1 MLVFWIP
8 THCLALNKDRTLAQY
23 VHSSWGA
30 AKGYGSGTVY
40 AIAQSRDGYLWLGT
54 EHGLVR
60 FNGSE
65 FTPIELPVAD
75 HRPAGAVRGLV
86 EDTDGNL
93 WIRLNGPRL
102 MRYRDGTFED
112 SASRFELH
120 EAFFTAM
127 SRSDAGS
134 MLLWGPQ
141 NSVLS
146 FRANQFQRI
155 RSGGRIP
162 GIVISLIE
170 PSPGVLWLGSRDA
183 GLYKIE
189 NGVLTKVLPDV
200 PLRSVNALAAS
211 EHGGVWIGSETG
223 LHLWE
228 RGALVPLKLPDQ
240 LRKAQ
245 VFTLV
250 RDRHHN
256 LWVGTDVGLYRIDP
270 EREAVTG
277 VLRDANDPEVTSIYE
292 DADGSIWFA
301 GSHGLERLRDGMFT
315 SFSSPAAPLKQ
326 FGGPLFV
333 DDSGR
338 AWFGPA
344 SGGLFCLENGA
355 FHRIPIP
362 GNNNDVIYSIHGT
375 KDELWLGRQAG
386 GLTELVRNDNHWL
399 PHVYMK
405 ADGLAQNSVYT
416 VTRARDGTVWAGTVS
431 GGLSVLRHGQFTNYT
446 ASNGLPSNAIF
457 SSMEGSDGTMWFA
470 SPSGLISFD
479 GQHWTTS
486 TPAEAELPSY
496 VRTVFESAKHT
507 LWLGTSRGIAR
518 FDHGQ
523 IVKLR
528 GLPQVLCEEV
538 LSIGQDS
545 LGFLWLFTS
554 EHVLQVDETK
564 LLEGTIK
571 ESDVLIYGSDDG
583 LMETK
588 GVRRDRSLFADSSG
602 RIWVSLLHSLAVADV
617 TEADGYRREVGVRI
631 EPISPESG
639 SPLSG
644 DDLDLSPNTR
654 SLAFRYAGTNM
665 ASSYRTQFRYR
676 LDALDQSWTDD
687 ALSRQVVYT
696 HLTPGTYT
704 FRIMASNAL
713 GVWNGPENA
722 IRFTI
727 RPALWQTWYFKTL
740 AAFVVA
746 AIGIALYRIRLAQIR
761 TRLRRRF
768 EDRLAERTRIAQELH
783 DTLLQGVLS
792 VSMQLDVAQDHLSD
806 SSPAKP
812 LLLRSLELVRQV
824 TEEGREALRGLRTI
838 DASVSLETALKRASR
853 EIRQG
858 ESHEN
863 PVHVQGTSRTLKPV
877 VFDEAYRIGREA
889 YLNAVTHSA
898 AASIEILIEYGIRSF
913 RLRVRDDG
921 CGIDP
926 PTLKHGRDGH
936 WGLAGMR
943 ERAAAISSALTI
955 HTRTPG
961 GTDVELRVPAA
972 IAYSHAR
979 SGRIGWL
986 WPFRG
991 RYADSDETRSDSL

>member
-1 MLVFWIP
+1 MLAFWIP
-8 THCLALNKDRTLAQY
+8 SRALALDKDRTLDQY

-30 AKGYGSGTVY
+30 AKGYAFGTVY

-54 EHGLVR
+54 ERGLVR

-65 FTPIELPVAD
+65 FTPVELPVTD
-75 HRPAGAVRGLV
+75 NRPAGAVRGLV
-86 EDTDGNL
+86 EDKDGNL

-102 MRYRDGTFED
+102 IRYREGRFED
-112 SASRFELH
+112 SVSRFDLH

-127 SRSDAGS
+127 SRSANGD
-134 MLLWGPQ
+134 MLIWGPQ
-141 NSVLS
+141 NKTLR
-146 FRANQFQRI
+146 FNDNQFQRI
-155 RSGGRIP
+155 ISGGGIG

-170 PSPGVLWLGSRDA
+170 PTPGVLWLGSRDA

-189 NGVLTKVLPDV
+189 NGVSTQVLSDV

-228 RGALVPLKLPDQ
+228 RGALVSLKLPEQ

-245 VFTLV
+245 IFTLA

-270 EREAVTG
+270 ERQIVTG
-277 VLRDANDPEVTSIYE
+277 ALRDSNDPEVTFIYE

-315 SFSSPAAPLKQ
+315 SFSSRDPALTQ

-344 SGGLFCLENGA
+344 SGGLFCLENGT
-355 FHRIPIP
+355 FRRIPIP
-362 GNNNDVIYSIHGT
+362 GNNNDVIYSIDGT
-375 KDELWLGRQAG
+375 KDELWIGRQAG
-386 GLTELVRNDNHWL
+386 GLTELARHDNQWSSRA
-399 PHVYMK
+399 YMK

-416 VTRARDGTVWAGTVS
+416 VTRTRDGSVWAGTVS

-446 ASNGLPSNAIF
+446 VNNGLPSNAIF
-457 SSMEGSDGTMWFA
+457 SSLEGSDGTMWFA
-470 SPSGLISFD
+470 SPGGLISFD
-479 GQHWTTS
+479 GQRWTTS
-486 TPAEAELPSY
+486 TPTPTEIPSY
-496 VRTVFESAKHT
+496 VRTVYESAKHT
-507 LWLGTSRGIAR
+507 LWVGTSRGIAR
-518 FDHGQ
+518 LDHGHIITPQ
-523 IVKLR
+523 
-528 GLPQVLCEEV
+528 GLPQVLSEEV

-554 EHVLQVDETK
+554 EHVLQIDETK
-564 LLEGTIK
+564 LLGGTVK
-571 ESDVLIYGSDDG
+571 ESDVLMYGPDDG
-583 LMETK
+583 LIETR
-588 GVRRDRSLFADSSG
+588 GVRRDGSLVADSSG
-602 RIWVSLLHSLAVADV
+602 RIWISLLHSLAVADV
-617 TEADGYRREVGVRI
+617 TKAEGYRRGVGVRI
-631 EPISPESG
+631 EPISPKTG
-639 SPLSG
+639 SPMSG
-644 DDLDLSPNTR
+644 ADFDLSPDTR
-654 SLAFRYAGTNM
+654 SLAFRYAGTNIA
-665 ASSYRTQFRYR
+665 ASHRTQFRYR
-676 LDALDQSWTDD
+676 LDGLDQTWMDD

-704 FRIMASNAL
+704 FRIMASNSL

-722 IRFTI
+722 ISFTI
-727 RPALWQTWYFKTL
+727 RPAIWQTWYFRTL
-740 AAFVVA
+740 TAFIVA
-746 AIGIALYRIRLAQIR
+746 AIGIALYRIRLAQVR
-761 TRLRRRF
+761 AQLKRRF

-806 SSPAKP
+806 ASPAKP
-812 LLLRSLELVRQV
+812 ILLRSLELVRQV
-824 TEEGREALRGLRTI
+824 TAEGREALRGLRTI
-838 DASVSLETALKRASR
+838 DTSVSLETALKRATR
-853 EIRQG
+853 EITQG
-858 ESHEN
+858 KLYEN
-863 PVHVQGTSRTLKPV
+863 PVQVQGTSRTLKPV

-889 YLNAVTHSA
+889 YLNAVTHA
-898 AASIEILIEYGIRSF
+898 AAGSIQILIEYGRRSF

-926 PTLKHGRDGH
+926 STLTHGRDGH

-943 ERAAAISSALTI
+943 ERAAAISSTLTI

-961 GTDVELRVPAA
+961 GTNVEVRVPAG
-972 IAYSHAR
+972 IAYSNAR
-979 SGRIGWL
+979 SHRVRWP
-986 WPFRG
+986 WPFRR